1 MLPAGR
7 TLPKFWACRQLQGAP
22 HTAAAPAW
30 HSQSAQAG
38 ALPVQAVRA
47 FTLPPAAAA
56 AHVSALH
63 QLSSA
68 GGDGAWAAGLQADCE
83 EHLGRFVDA
92 ASRGAAAED
101 PAKAEW
107 QACTAAFTAGE
118 ASSNHTPHESCL
130 RLPLAPPTDSDGHRP
145 C

>member
-1 MLPAGR
+1 MAV
-7 TLPKFWACRQLQGAP
+7 
-22 HTAAAPAW
+22 PAW
-30 HSQSAQAG
+30 RGKSAQAS

-68 GGDGAWAAGLQADCE
+68 GGGGAWAAGLQTDCE
-83 EHLGRFVDA
+83 ERLGRFVDA

-118 ASSNHTPHESCL
+118 VSINQTPHDYQLCVL
-130 RLPLAPPTDSDGHRP
+130 LAPCNDL
-145 C
+145 

>member
-7 TLPKFWACRQLQGAP
+7 TLPEFWACRPLRGAP

-30 HSQSAQAG
+30 HSQSPQAG
-38 ALPVQAVRA
+38 VLPVQAVRA

-63 QLSSA
+63 QLISA

-83 EHLGRFVDA
+83 ERLGRFVDA

-118 ASSNHTPHESCL
+118 VSINQTPHDYQLCVL
-130 RLPLAPPTDSDGHRP
+130 LAPCNDL
-145 C
+145 

>member
-1 MLPAGR
+1 MGLPAALRRASCRGHAGIFR
-7 TLPKFWACRQLQGAP
+7 QSPHAAVLPL
-22 HTAAAPAW
+22 
-30 HSQSAQAG
+30 
-38 ALPVQAVRA
+38 QAVRA

-56 AHVSALH
+56 AHVCALH

-83 EHLGRFVDA
+83 ERLGRFVDA
-92 ASRGAAAED
+92 ASRGAAADD

-118 ASSNHTPHESCL
+118 ASSS
-130 RLPLAPPTDSDGHRP
+130 
-145 C
+145 